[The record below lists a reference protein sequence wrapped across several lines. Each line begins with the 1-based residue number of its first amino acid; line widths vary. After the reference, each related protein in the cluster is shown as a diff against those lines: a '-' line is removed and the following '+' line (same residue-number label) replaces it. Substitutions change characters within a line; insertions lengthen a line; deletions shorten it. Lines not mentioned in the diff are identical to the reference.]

1 MIKNCPLRFNLKLIT
16 ELTVDEEE
24 ALRVLRAAIYPPEV
38 IAHRPGRHIKWSLP
52 QWRLLVEDGSGWL
65 VSHIGIVIRKV
76 TLDDVSIR
84 IGGIGGVMT
93 SPEAQGQ
100 GFATA
105 ALRYAEAFL
114 DKCGLTFALLV
125 CRQNLVP
132 FYTRLRWQSFNGILL
147 VEQPGGTV
155 PFTIN
160 QPMVLPVND
169 KAPKKGT
176 INLCGF
182 PW

>member
-1 MIKNCPLRFNLKLIT
+1 MKLIT

-24 ALRVLRAAIYPPEV
+24 ALRVLRTAVYPPEI

-52 QWRLLVEDGSGWL
+52 QWRLLVEDRSGSL
-65 VSHIGIVIRKV
+65 VSHIGIVNRKI
-76 TLDDVSIR
+76 TLDDVSIC

-105 ALRYAEAFL
+105 ALGHAKTFL
-114 DKCGLTFALLV
+114 DECGLTFALLV
-125 CRQNLVP
+125 CRHDLVP
-132 FYTRLRWQSFNGILL
+132 FYTRLGWQSFNGILL

-155 PFTIN
+155 PFTVN
-160 QPMVLPVND
+160 EPMVLPVND

-176 INLCGF
+176 INLCGL